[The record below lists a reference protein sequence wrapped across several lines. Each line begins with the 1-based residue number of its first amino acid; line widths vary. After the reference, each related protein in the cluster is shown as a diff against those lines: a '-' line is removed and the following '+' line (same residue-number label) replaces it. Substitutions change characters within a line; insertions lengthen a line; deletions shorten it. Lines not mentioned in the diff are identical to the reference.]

1 MSDGAWG
8 KAFERLREAAAG
20 LPEVEESTSYGT
32 PSLKV
37 RKKFLARVKD
47 PETIVLMCPL
57 EEKEMLLS
65 AAPDIFY
72 ETDHYRGWPAI
83 LARIHRI
90 APDELRHRLERAW
103 RMQAPKRLAAARDRG
118 RESPSDS

>member
-47 PETIVLMCPL
+47 PETVVL
-57 EEKEMLLS
+57 EQFQEKWK
-65 AAPDIFY
+65 PVF
-72 ETDHYRGWPAI
+72 RP
-83 LARIHRI
+83 
-90 APDELRHRLERAW
+90 ELRQNNNLDQFIDS
-103 RMQAPKRLAAARDRG
+103 MKR
-118 RESPSDS
+118 

>member
-1 MSDGAWG
+1 MSEGAWG
-8 KAFERLREAAAG
+8 KAFERLRAAAAG
-20 LPEVEESTSYGT
+20 LPEVEESTWFGT

-37 RKKFLARVKD
+37 RKKSLVRVKD
-47 PETIVLMCPL
+47 AETVVLMCPL

-65 AAPDIFY
+65 AAPEIFY

-83 LARIHRI
+83 LIRIHHI

-103 RMQAPKRLAAARDRG
+103 RMQAPKRLVAALDRE
-118 RESPSDS
+118 RESTSGS